1 MKWQFIMW
9 YFYFIRTNNLSNP
22 IFEPYISQQTA
33 ISSLLTTLIVG
44 DWGLPKYPKKS
55 TTCICA
61 FRDISTE
68 VRWKITPC
76 IVKEEQCL
84 LTNPNPK
91 GDTIPCQLKVVHRI
105 WQGSTLVLILMDES
119 DQPPTKLSFWKHFDF
134 ALSYDTKPC
143 VRARAINM
151 HERDL
156 I

>member
-9 YFYFIRTNNLSNP
+9 YFCFIRTNNLSNP

-105 WQGSTLVLILMDES
+105 WQDSTLALILMDES
-119 DQPPTKLSFWKHFDF
+119 NQPPTKLSFWKHFDF
-134 ALSYDTKPC
+134 TRSYYTKP
-143 VRARAINM
+143 RGKAEARALNV
-151 HERDL
+151 HERG
-156 I
+156 